1 MKSLEFQKYIEPK
14 LSESCRE
21 IADYYSEDISL
32 EPMYS
37 DLSYPIVKPI
47 QIHNSIEKF
56 EKPNTKQQIRRFR
69 NKIEG
74 EGGNNDKLGM
84 SQYYGKILDNFLGKP
99 KSISQKKR
107 NKPSISLDTQ
117 DFWLLNDKI
126 KVIADD
132 I

>member
-32 EPMYS
+32 E
-37 DLSYPIVKPI
+37 PIVKPI